1 MLAETQRQCCDCLV
15 KFLTHILPAFL
26 SRPQMLVSAVLIHGV
41 WSAGWVAY
49 RPFNLPTAR
58 AMLPLSLCYNAN
70 VAFALAS
77 LAGVNI
83 PMYIAL
89 KRLTPLAVL
98 VTGFFRGKAKPPLQ
112 VGGRGGSEDDEK
124 IGLSV

>member
-1 MLAETQRQCCDCLV
+1 ML
-15 KFLTHILPAFL
+15 PSFL
-26 SRPQMLVSAVLIHGV
+26 SCPQMLVSAVLIHGL

-49 RPFNLPTAR
+49 RPFNLATAR